1 MLAAPGTVL
10 SFEVPADATITG
22 LFGYL
27 LRRSAARALLE
38 EGKVFPL
45 RNQVDVAMK
54 SHDWRG
60 GRYGAHP
67 ECSLLASPGSEDGAC
82 DTDVQTLGKADV
94 LAHTSLMDGMYT
106 I

>member
-1 MLAAPGTVL
+1 MCIRD
-10 SFEVPADATITG
+10 S
-22 LFGYL
+22 
-27 LRRSAARALLE
+27 
-38 EGKVFPL
+38 
-45 RNQVDVAMK
+45 
-54 SHDWRG
+54 DWRG

-67 ECSLLASPGSEDGAC
+67 ECSLLASPRSEDGAC

>member
-1 MLAAPGTVL
+1 MSARLGSLKRGGHTAPAASFGPTSAVVL
-10 SFEVPADATITG
+10 PDDA
-22 LFGYL
+22 
-27 LRRSAARALLE
+27 SAEARI
-38 EGKVFPL
+38 KV
-45 RNQVDVAMK
+45 VI
-54 SHDWRG
+54 HDWRG

-67 ECSLLASPGSEDGAC
+67 ECSLLASPRSEDGAC

>member
-1 MLAAPGTVL
+1 MSGLGHAWTHLWYGPVDRLRLWCLEKTILVVLALDCWMLMA
-10 SFEVPADATITG
+10 E
-22 LFGYL
+22 
-27 LRRSAARALLE
+27 
-38 EGKVFPL
+38 
-45 RNQVDVAMK
+45 
-54 SHDWRG
+54 RG

-67 ECSLLASPGSEDGAC
+67 ECSLLASPRSEDGAC

>member
-1 MLAAPGTVL
+1 MFQDARRYLPTNLAAANL
-10 SFEVPADATITG
+10 DS
-22 LFGYL
+22 
-27 LRRSAARALLE
+27 ARAFAERGRARLE

-54 SHDWRG
+54 AHDWRG

-67 ECSLLASPGSEDGAC
+67 ECSLLASPRSEDGAC

-94 LAHTSLMDGMYT
+94 LAPTSLMDGMYT